1 MNTCSYLTRAQ
12 PDKEQKKNLVQNV
25 FLVEVTKNCKLQ
37 QPQLCPDPEP
47 PSAACRLGPACMAGH
62 SGHGLHLLE
71 RSLIT
76 LHPKQT
82 VVRKGFECKLLV
94 CLFVCLFVN
103 FIKAILGSEWTLEG
117 RSSDGGIRVTSAS
130 HSYGVGSPKI
140 LLFSP

>member
-1 MNTCSYLTRAQ
+1 MNTCSYLIRAQ
-12 PDKEQKKNLVQNV
+12 PDKEQEKNLVQNV
-25 FLVEVTKNCKLQ
+25 FLVEVTKSCKLQ

-82 VVRKGFECKLLV
+82 VVRKGFECKLLFCSFV
-94 CLFVCLFVN
+94 CLFVC
-103 FIKAILGSEWTLEG
+103 
-117 RSSDGGIRVTSAS
+117 
-130 HSYGVGSPKI
+130 
-140 LLFSP
+140 